1 MIASQQLV
9 VRRGRALC
17 GLLLRYDRV
26 TKRVVV
32 PKTQNPSRYVLCLE
46 RKPMRAKC
54 NFAVVS
60 ILILLLLVSCA
71 SQPSYEEAFSTKH
84 QVPGSVETL
93 PVSVDVAWSALLEV
107 ISRQGFLVQQANS
120 KSHLILANRDIRD
133 AKDNDL
139 SYTVSATITL
149 IPLSDQMTRVLVA
162 ANQTT
167 EMHRK
172 EYRWWKL
179 LWILPIFPVGSEY
192 TTVVVNRDTVRSP
205 QFYQDLFA
213 ATKGLCEEKIPIP
226 QQSVGE

>member
-1 MIASQQLV
+1 M
-9 VRRGRALC
+9 RALC
-17 GLLLRYDRV
+17 NF
-26 TKRVVV
+26 TVVAL
-32 PKTQNPSRYVLCLE
+32 P
-46 RKPMRAKC
+46 
-54 NFAVVS
+54 
-60 ILILLLLVSCA
+60 ILLLLVGCA
-71 SQPSYEEAFSTKH
+71 SQPSYENAFSTKQ

-107 ISRQGFLVQQANS
+107 ISRQGFLVQQADG
-120 KSHLILANRDIRD
+120 KSHLILANREIRD
-133 AKDNDL
+133 DKDNDL

-179 LWILPIFPVGSEY
+179 LWILPIFPVASEY

-213 ATKGLCEEKIPIP
+213 ATKSLCEERRQTP
-226 QQSVGE
+226 QQPVGK